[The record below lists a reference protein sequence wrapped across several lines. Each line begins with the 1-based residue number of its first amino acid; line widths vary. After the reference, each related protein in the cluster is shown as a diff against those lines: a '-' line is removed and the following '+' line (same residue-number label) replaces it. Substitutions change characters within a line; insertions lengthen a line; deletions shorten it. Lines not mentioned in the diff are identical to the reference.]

1 MFLKKFHW
9 YRKLKKF
16 YQRGK
21 KGYCD
26 EDLWDLYDWFTKL
39 FPKML
44 DEFLINTN
52 GFPCGMC
59 PTDVTDKDLWYKD
72 QQRKW
77 EYEVKKLI
85 WDLREANDETCSE
98 KKNIDYDFKFEIIKE
113 DKNSHY
119 STLNITYPTEK
130 DEQNS
135 ELSLKRDKE
144 IDQYKKEHFEKALD
158 QFKKIARNLWD

>member
-1 MFLKKFHW
+1 MFLRKFKW
-9 YRKLKKF
+9 YRKLENF

-21 KGYCD
+21 KGYCN

-59 PTDVTDKDLWYKD
+59 PTDVEDQDFWYKE

-98 KKNIDYDFKFEIIKE
+98 KNNIDYDFKFEFVKE
-113 DKNSHY
+113 DKKSPF
-119 STLNITYPTEK
+119 STLNIVYPTEQDK
-130 DEQNS
+130 LNS
-135 ELSLKRDKE
+135 KLSLERHKE
-144 IDQYKKEHFEKALD
+144 IDRYKEERFKKALK
-158 QFKKIARNLWD
+158 QFEKIARDLWD